1 MESLE
6 QLSFIVWVRESGSLW
21 GFATFLFMHTVGLST
36 LAGVNASLDL
46 RILGVAPRLPLA
58 PLRKLFPLM
67 WVALALTV
75 FSGVVL
81 LLTDLTAKL
90 RTPVF
95 SVKLILI
102 ALAVVN
108 LSLLYK
114 RVFSDP
120 KVDSKPLPANARFLA
135 FTSLLLWV
143 GATTAGRLMAYLTPA
158 GGGF

>member
-1 MESLE
+1 
-6 QLSFIVWVRESGSLW
+6 VRESGSLW
-21 GFATFLFMHTVGLST
+21 GFATFLFMHTVGLAT
-36 LAGVNASLDL
+36 LAGVNTSIDL
-46 RILGVAPRLPLA
+46 RLLGFAPRIPLS
-58 PLRKLFPLM
+58 PLRKLFPLL
-67 WVALALTV
+67 WAALALTV

-81 LLTDLTAKL
+81 LLTDTAKL

-95 SVKLILI
+95 SIKLILI

-108 LSLLYK
+108 LTLLYK

-120 KVDSKPLPANARFLA
+120 QIDAKPLPANARFLA

>member
-21 GFATFLFMHTVGLST
+21 GFATFLFMHTIGLAT
-36 LAGVNASLDL
+36 LAGVSASIDL
-46 RILGVAPRLPLA
+46 RVLGFAPTLPLA
-58 PLRKLFPLM
+58 PLRRLFPLM
-67 WVALALTV
+67 WAALALTV

-81 LLTDLTAKL
+81 LLTDLSNKL

-95 SVKLILI
+95 AIKLALI
-102 ALAVVN
+102 ALAVIN
-108 LSLLYK
+108 LRILYT
-114 RVFSDP
+114 RVFRDP
-120 KVDSKPLPANARFLA
+120 HIDTKPLPANARVLA
-135 FTSLLLWV
+135 FTSILLWV

>member
-21 GFATFLFMHTVGLST
+21 GFATFLFMHTIGLAT
-36 LAGVNASLDL
+36 LAGVNASIDL
-46 RILGVAPRLPLA
+46 RLLGFAPKLPLA

-67 WVALALTV
+67 WTALALTAS
-75 FSGVVL
+75 SGVVL
-81 LLTDLTAKL
+81 LLTDLAKL

-95 SVKLILI
+95 SIKLFLI
-102 ALAVVN
+102 ALAVIN
-108 LSLLYK
+108 LTLLYK

-120 KVDSKPLPANARFLA
+120 QIDSKPLPANVRFLA
-135 FTSLLLWV
+135 ITSLLLWV